1 MNITPNIEKVK
12 SLAAEYKTVPLSAKI
27 KCGISPLEVL
37 QKLKAISS
45 HCYMLESC
53 EDRENG
59 AASHFWGLIQRRKS
73 PARTALCKS
82 RILSACALQFK
93 SAQICA
99 ANAGRA

>member
-27 KCGISPLEVL
+27 KCAASPLEVL

-53 EDRENG
+53 EDREKWGRFTFLGFDPKAEITCKNG
-59 AASHFWGLIQRRKS
+59 LVQITDSFGVRRFNSNPRKYV
-73 PARTALCKS
+73 
-82 RILSACALQFK
+82 LQML
-93 SAQICA
+93 A
-99 ANAGRA
+99 